1 MEAGPVD
8 RPQVIIT
15 AGPLPLPRGSSP
27 PPPRVQVRSGAVAP
41 PPGHLP
47 LGCWSP
53 ARGLSAS
60 LRLGLWLP
68 CLAVWMPSS
77 WDSTATESPSPTDDS
92 AWGRAGHCQ
101 QGPPWATASY
111 QGPHKALTS
120 GTSHGLGPRG
130 TGACRG
136 GPGSPESSSPEQASG
151 PPAPRL
157 PAQRSSSAPVCT
169 GRTGSQTPGSR
180 TAAPWGHRHQRQVG
194 LSSQG
199 GLSREDRV
207 GRGEGCLP
215 PSTLS
220 APLPGKWSRSVEGRQ
235 QQPTDS

>member
-1 MEAGPVD
+1 MEAG
-8 RPQVIIT
+8 
-15 AGPLPLPRGSSP
+15 
-27 PPPRVQVRSGAVAP
+27 
-41 PPGHLP
+41 P

-157 PAQRSSSAPVCT
+157 PAQRSSSAPVGQGRGHCSHRSCRAPPGAPGQTAPVCT